1 MTAPSE
7 PEIREQLREQVQE
20 ARGGVNLP
28 AALTVKQTA
37 RLWNCSAAA
46 IYDSIQRGDCPVP
59 VLRIGRVIRLPR
71 SAVLEA
77 IGYAPADPT
86 CSGCDR

>member
-1 MTAPSE
+1 MSV
-7 PEIREQLREQVQE
+7 LE
-20 ARGGVNLP
+20 AVADLP

-77 IGYAPADPT
+77 IGYPT
-86 CSGCDR
+86 CSGCDK